1 MKKTLIIVSAF
12 FLGLTSCQSDLD
24 VLPEDLTTREKA
36 FQTEVGVKSYVTGM
50 YGLAQQEGALNGV
63 PQAIADYQSD
73 NVTFRGSFPT
83 LRDIRDYVTL
93 SDNGNVFSIWDDHY
107 EIISQANYIINK
119 ISTCPDSNF
128 DIDERNQAVGEAKF
142 IRALMYLQ
150 LNNLFS
156 QPIQNAGSAGLSIP
170 LITTVIEDAQLGTK
184 AIPRATIGQVYA
196 QIENDLIDAAT
207 LITDFSRTRANSGA
221 AKALLARVYLYQDK
235 FGLAANLANDVI
247 NNSNFK
253 LATNYTFYDSPANE
267 EHVFT
272 LVNTPDDSQ
281 DGSGATGGAPAV
293 AFSNLYNSA
302 TDNGRGDCPF
312 STNLRTDFGTE
323 PSDLRFTLKKQDAGT
338 TTTIRFFTT
347 KYSDGQNL
355 ASDAAV
361 IRISEMY
368 LTRAEANFRNATS
381 IGDTPLNDVN
391 KIRQRAGLSNLA
403 SVTLNQILTE
413 RRKELCFEGHRRMD
427 LLRNN
432 LPLRSVGLPQ
442 AAISAPGQNKVIL
455 PIPQREIDLSIGK
468 VLVQNPGY

>member
-1 MKKTLIIVSAF
+1 MKKTLIVVSAL
-12 FLGLTSCQSDLD
+12 FLGLSSCQTELD

-36 FQTEVGVKSYVTGM
+36 FQTELGVKSYVTGM

-63 PQAIADYQSD
+63 VQSIADYQSD

-119 ISTCPDSNF
+119 IDTCADPNLDA
-128 DIDERNQAVGEAKF
+128 DERNQAVGEAKF

-156 QPIQNAGSAGLSIP
+156 QPIQNAGSIGLSVP
-170 LITTVIEDAQLGTK
+170 LITTISEDELLGTK
-184 AIPRATIGQVYA
+184 GTPRSTIGQVYT
-196 QIENDLIDAAT
+196 QIENDLIDAST
-207 LITDFSRTRANSGA
+207 LMTEMNRTRANSGA

-235 FGLAANLANDVI
+235 FALAANLANDVI
-247 NNSNFK
+247 SDANFK
-253 LATNYTFYDSPANE
+253 LASNFTFYDSPANE

-272 LVNTPDDSQ
+272 LVNTADDSQ
-281 DGSGATGGAPAV
+281 DGSGAAGGAPAV
-293 AFSNLYNSA
+293 AFSNVYNSA
-302 TDNGRGDCPF
+302 TDGGRGDCPF
-312 STNLRTDFGTE
+312 STNLRTAFGAE
-323 PSDLRFTLKKQDAGT
+323 PADLRFTLKKQDVSTAT
-338 TTTIRFFTT
+338 VRLFTT
-347 KYSDGQNL
+347 KYSDGQNF
-355 ASDAAV
+355 ASDAPV

-368 LTRAEANFRNATS
+368 LTRAEANLRNGSA

-391 KIRQRAGLSNLA
+391 KIRQRAGLSNLS
-403 SVTLNQILTE
+403 SVTLDQILTE

-442 AAISAPGQNKVIL
+442 AAISAPGQNKVVL

-468 VLVQNPGY
+468 VLIQNNGY